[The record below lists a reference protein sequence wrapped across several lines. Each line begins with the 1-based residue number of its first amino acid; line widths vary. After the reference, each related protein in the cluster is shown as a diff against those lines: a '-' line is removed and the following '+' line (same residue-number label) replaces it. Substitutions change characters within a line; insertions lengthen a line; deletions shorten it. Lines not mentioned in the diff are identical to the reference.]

1 MIGLIK
7 IFGDRSRI
15 RKRAIV
21 ENGAAIL
28 PKALVKML
36 LGLNVLFAA
45 VFAFNE
51 IDKDLD
57 LVSGNYL
64 FSSLIIFRLL
74 SNLAYVKF
82 ISYLY

>member
-15 RKRAIV
+15 RKRALV
-21 ENGAAIL
+21 ENRAVML

-45 VFAFNE
+45 FFAFNE
-51 IDKDLD
+51 IDKDL
-57 LVSGNYL
+57 GFN
-64 FSSLIIFRLL
+64 
-74 SNLAYVKF
+74 
-82 ISYLY
+82 

>member
-1 MIGLIK
+1 MIK

-28 PKALVKML
+28 PKALVKRL

-45 VFAFNE
+45 FFAINE
-51 IDKDLD
+51 IDKDF
-57 LVSGNYL
+57 GFN
-64 FSSLIIFRLL
+64 
-74 SNLAYVKF
+74 
-82 ISYLY
+82 